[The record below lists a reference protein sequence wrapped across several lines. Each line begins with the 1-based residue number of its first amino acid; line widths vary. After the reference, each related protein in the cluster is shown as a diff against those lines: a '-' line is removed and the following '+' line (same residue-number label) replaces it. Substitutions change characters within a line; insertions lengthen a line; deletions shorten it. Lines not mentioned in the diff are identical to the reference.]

1 MRRCQITAATLFL
14 LLAGIVWPALA
25 QTGKSVP
32 HEGYFRGFGLYYDGQ
47 FQDAREYFRD
57 AAHGGFAST
66 EGRWIDSICF
76 HTMIGECYY
85 QQGNLVDA
93 LDQYSSAV
101 KLFLVHRDWMLRA
114 EMPRSIEPEA
124 GVKATITWGKSTR
137 ATRIGQFGAYG
148 GRYNLLQGALDGG
161 AGAVAKGGVV
171 APPTIYPVYIAEVVR
186 CTTVAIL
193 RRAEILGPASEHD
206 PLTAQVLDA
215 CLRRPGP
222 PDHWSQCW
230 TDLQLG
236 AAYIAANRPTEAAS
250 ELTKSLM
257 ASGQYDHPLT
267 SLGLLELGKL
277 AFKQGKYDPAITLF
291 LEATYTGAHFDR
303 FDVMEEAFRYAS
315 LAHLVKGGQGT
326 PAALVPAAAWARQG
340 RGRCRILQ
348 ASIYTSLGEILA
360 TNGDLSGATA
370 ALGQARAAMNRSD
383 MLASQFGARFNYE
396 FAKTQFMAG
405 NATAGTT
412 ALNAAM
418 AFQKTASRRLFQIG
432 LVDKLVTSGAPGIT
446 ERTADL
452 LYTDVLREPTSADWI
467 VEPMETLA
475 IVSNPHSA
483 PYEHWLEIALS
494 RKEFDKAL
502 NIADRIRRH
511 RFFVTL
517 PLGGRIQA
525 LRWVLEA
532 PKEALTDAA
541 ILQRQ
546 DLLLKFPRYGEL
558 SKKSRET
565 LAELEKIPLV
575 AEADA
580 EEARNRQKALLED
593 LARASA
599 GQEAIL
605 QQIALRRE
613 ASEFVFP
620 PLRETKDIQKALP
633 EGTLVIAYLA
643 TSQNVHAFALSR
655 DNYAWFKIATPGKVK
670 GDVVELLKQLG
681 QIDRNQPV
689 SADELT
695 SDKWKEAATRL
706 LAQLSNNTQPEEW
719 EKYKEL
725 VVVPDSVLW
734 YVPFEALQIP
744 AADGSKAVGSMLSVR
759 YCPTLSLVIPDKR
772 GRRPLGR
779 TAIFAGKLWVRD
791 EPSVTINVANRLVEA
806 VDGSS
811 ILPTP
816 LPAPSSLFSSTLQ
829 RLVVFQ
835 DFDDAE
841 RGIYAF
847 APIPAD
853 KGKVG
858 GSLADWLALPWAG
871 PEEVVLPGFH
881 TAAENSLKR
890 GGNGDELFL
899 TICGL
904 MSTGSRSILISR
916 WRTGGQT
923 SLDLMREFVQELP
936 HSAPSQ
942 AWRRSV
948 ELAKTNVIDPDA
960 EPRVKMTSGAKEIKA
975 DQPFF
980 WAGYLLVDC
989 EPGEVA
995 APPTK
1000 EPKAEE
1006 KKEDKVK
1013 DDAKHEGDSPE
1024 APAAEKP
1031 G

>member
-1 MRRCQITAATLFL
+1 MAALVAL
-14 LLAGIVWPALA
+14 GCASPALA
-25 QTGKSVP
+25 QLGKSVP
-32 HEGYFRGFGLYYDGQ
+32 HDGYFRGFSLYYDGQ
-47 FQDAREYFRD
+47 FEDAREYFRES
-57 AAHGGFAST
+57 AHGGFAST
-66 EGRWIDSICF
+66 EGRWIDAICF
-76 HTMIGECYY
+76 HTMIGECHY
-85 QQGNLVDA
+85 QQGNLAEA

-114 EMPRSIEPEA
+114 EMPPNIEPEA
-124 GVKATITWGKSTR
+124 GIKTTITWGKSTR
-137 ATRIGQFGAYG
+137 ATKIGQFGPYG
-148 GRYNLLQGALDGG
+148 GRYNLIQGSLDGG

-171 APPTIYPVYIAEVVR
+171 APPTIYSTYIAEIVR

-206 PLTAQVLDA
+206 PLTAQILDA

-222 PDHWSQCW
+222 PNHWSQCW
-230 TDLQLG
+230 MELQLG
-236 AAYIAANRPTEAAS
+236 AAYIAANRPAEAAS
-250 ELTKSLM
+250 ELSKSLM
-257 ASGQYDHPLT
+257 AGGQFDHPLT

-277 AFKQGKYDPAITLF
+277 AFKQGKYDTAITLF
-291 LEATYTGAHFDR
+291 LEATYTAAHYDR

-315 LAHLVKGGQGT
+315 LAHLVKRGQGT

-360 TNGDLSGATA
+360 TNGDLSGASA

-418 AFQKTASRRLFQIG
+418 GFQKTASPRLFQIG
-432 LVDKLVTSGAPGIT
+432 LVDKLVTSGAQGIT

-452 LYTDVLREPTSADWI
+452 LYTDVLREPTSADWVI
-467 VEPMETLA
+467 EPMDTLTV
-475 IVSNPHSA
+475 VSNPHPV

-494 RKEFDKAL
+494 RKEFEKAL

-511 RFFVTL
+511 RFYSTL
-517 PLGGRIQA
+517 PLGGRVLA

-532 PKEALTDAA
+532 PKEVLSDAA

-546 DLLLKFPRYGEL
+546 DLLLKFPKYGEL
-558 SKKSRET
+558 SKKSRDVQ
-565 LAELEKIPLV
+565 AELEKIPLA
-575 AEADA
+575 AED
-580 EEARNRQKALLED
+580 EEVRNRQKGLLED
-593 LARASA
+593 LAKASA
-599 GQEAIL
+599 GQEAFL

-613 ASEFVFP
+613 PSEFVFP
-620 PLRETKDIQKALP
+620 PLAETKDIQKALP
-633 EGTLVIAYLA
+633 EGTLVVAYLA

-655 DNYAWFKIATPGKVK
+655 DNYAWFKIATPAKVK
-670 GDVVELLKQLG
+670 GDVVELLKQIGHL
-681 QIDRNQPV
+681 DRNQPV
-689 SADELT
+689 GADDLT
-695 SDKWKEAATRL
+695 NDKWKEAATRL
-706 LAQLSNNTQPEEW
+706 LAQLSNNTQPQEW

-744 AADGSKAVGSMLSVR
+744 TADGAKAVGSLLSVR
-759 YCPTLSLVIPDKR
+759 YCPTLSLVVPDKR
-772 GRRPLGR
+772 GRTPLGR

-791 EPSVTINVANRLVEA
+791 EPRVTIDVANRLLES

-811 ILPTP
+811 LLPTP
-816 LPAPSSLFSSTLQ
+816 LPAPSSLLSSTLK
-829 RLVVFQ
+829 RLVVLQ
-835 DFDDAE
+835 DFEDA
-841 RGIYAF
+841 GIYGF

-853 KGKVG
+853 KAKAGA
-858 GSLADWLALPWAG
+858 SLADWFALPWAG
-871 PEEVVLPGFH
+871 PEEVVFPGFH
-881 TAAENSLKR
+881 TAAENGLRR

-904 MSTGSRSILISR
+904 MSTGSRSVLISR
-916 WRTGGQT
+916 WRTGGQ
-923 SLDLMREFVQELP
+923 SALDLVREYVQELP
-936 HSAPSQ
+936 HSSPSQ

-948 ELAKTNVIDPDA
+948 ELAKSAEIDPDA
-960 EPRVKMTSGAKEIKA
+960 EPRVKMTSGAREIKA
-975 DQPFF
+975 DHPFF

-989 EPGEVA
+989 EPREAAA
-995 APPTK
+995 APAAAD
-1000 EPKAEE
+1000 EPKAEAA
-1006 KKEDKVK
+1006 KKELPK
-1013 DDAKHEGDSPE
+1013 DDEMGERKSPE
-1024 APAAEKP
+1024 PPAAEKP
-1031 G
+1031 DK